1 MTGPTCGDPE
11 VLNRKLKLGATTYNI
26 IGVAPPEF
34 FGTKVG
40 EAPDMWVPLSMVK
53 EVPPN
58 FGGYKDNFSES
69 LLIMGRLK
77 RRVGSLAR
85 ILLLR
90 RAEKPRIARLF
101 VANPGNVG

>member
-1 MTGPTCGDPE
+1 
-11 VLNRKLKLGATTYNI
+11 
-26 IGVAPPEF
+26 
-34 FGTKVG
+34 
-40 EAPDMWVPLSMVK
+40 
-53 EVPPN
+53 
-58 FGGYKDNFSES
+58 
-69 LLIMGRLK
+69 LIMGRLK